1 MVETLNQ
8 SYADPLQET
17 LLSSMGWRLGIT
29 FSVVALLYLDPIPQ
43 SMALNSLD
51 LATSLVDHGSLEL
64 DEYRGVDVAVRDGR
78 IFSGMPPGAAF
89 VAALVYGLTHSL
101 FHLVPSD
108 LALPVLY
115 VLCTVLVGI
124 PAGAITVYLVYRM
137 AVRWGASVRNAS
149 LTAGLL
155 AFGTMHLGYATGFY
169 KKTLAAACLMG
180 AFTLLMSIQGS
191 RHGVSRASLAGL
203 LCGLAIG
210 LDYPSALIVAVLAGS
225 FLWLR
230 PEVKAVAG
238 FCTGAAMTLLPVL
251 LYHHAAFG
259 SPWLTAYR
267 FRTDLTAN
275 ALGWP
280 QPGPFIF
287 LLVTFIAASPC
298 LMWSAMGWWRAFK
311 KQDRRVEMVVIAG
324 IVMVMLV
331 FFSGWATVYPHE
343 ASFASRLLLPV
354 LPFAV
359 LPMAFG
365 FPADLKGWPLVV
377 IGWSVAATFLAT
389 QASRIPSGTI
399 PPLYALKV
407 LGTSWGTGPL
417 FSETLA
423 GWLNLPTLHVM
434 IVKGMATTSALLQP
448 ENRDL
453 FVKFLL
459 GQLLIKIVSLTVTV
473 VMGYLLWRFIW
484 RPVLSSQHWSTV
496 RGVFQNS
503 KEAI

>member
-1 MVETLNQ
+1 
-8 SYADPLQET
+8 
-17 LLSSMGWRLGIT
+17 MGWRLGIT
-29 FSVVALLYLDPIPQ
+29 FAVVALLYLDPIPQ

-89 VAALVYGLTHSL
+89 IAALVYGVTHPV
-101 FHLVPSD
+101 FHLFPSH

-137 AVRWGASVRNAS
+137 AVRWGASVRNAA

-180 AFTLLMSIQGS
+180 AFTLLIPIQGS
-191 RHGVSRASLAGL
+191 RHGVSRAGLAGL

-210 LDYPSALIVAVLAGS
+210 LDYPTALIAAALAGY

-230 PEVKAVAG
+230 PEAKAVAG
-238 FCTGAAMTLLPVL
+238 FGAGAGMALLPVL

-259 SPWLTAYR
+259 SPWLTAYQ
-267 FRTDLTAN
+267 FRLYPA
-275 ALGWP
+275 AYMLGWP
-280 QPGPFIF
+280 QPGPLVF
-287 LLVTFIAASPC
+287 LLFTLVAASPC
-298 LMWSAMGWWRAFK
+298 LVWSAVGWWRAFK
-311 KQDRRVEMVVIAG
+311 KPDRRVEMVTISG
-324 IVMVMLV
+324 IVLMMLI
-331 FFSGWATVYPHE
+331 FFSGWTTVYLHA
-343 ASFASRLLLPV
+343 ASFASRLLLPM

-365 FPADLKGWPLVV
+365 LPADLRGWPLVV
-377 IGWSVAATFLAT
+377 IGWSVAATCLAT
-389 QASRIPSGTI
+389 QASMIPSGTI
-399 PPLYALKV
+399 TPLYALKV
-407 LGTSWGTGPL
+407 LGTSWGTGSL
-417 FSETLA
+417 FSVTLA
-423 GWLNLPTLHVM
+423 GWLNLPTLHLV
-434 IVKGMATTSALLQP
+434 ISEGVTTTSALLQP

-453 FVKFLL
+453 LMKVLL
-459 GQLLIKIVSLTVTV
+459 GQLLVKVMSLTVTV

-484 RPVLSSQHWSTV
+484 RPVLGSQEWSTA
-496 RGVFQNS
+496 RGEFQNS

>member
-1 MVETLNQ
+1 MEMLNR
-8 SYADPLQET
+8 SSANPLHEP
-17 LLSSMGWRLGIT
+17 LLSSMGWRLAIT
-29 FSVVALLYLDPIPQ
+29 FAVVTLLYLDPIPQ

-89 VAALVYGLTHSL
+89 VAALVYGLTHPL

-108 LALPVLY
+108 LTLPVLY

-137 AVRWGASVRNAS
+137 AVRWGASVRNAA
-149 LTAGLL
+149 LTGGLL
-155 AFGTMHLGYATGFY
+155 AFGTMHFGYATGFY
-169 KKTLAAACLMG
+169 KRTLAAACLMG
-180 AFTLLMSIQGS
+180 AFTLLMSIQGT

-210 LDYPSALIVAVLAGS
+210 LDYPSMLIAAVLVGS

-230 PEVKAVAG
+230 PEAKAVAR
-238 FCTGAAMTLLPVL
+238 FCAGATIALLPVL

-267 FRTDLTAN
+267 FRTDLAAN
-275 ALGWP
+275 TLGWP
-280 QPGPFIF
+280 QPGPFVF
-287 LLVTFIAASPC
+287 LLLTLVAASPC
-298 LMWSAMGWWRAFK
+298 LVWSAVGWWRAFK
-311 KQDRRVEMVVIAG
+311 KQDRRVEMVTISG
-324 IVMVMLV
+324 IVLTMLI

-365 FPADLKGWPLVV
+365 LPADLKGWPLAV
-377 IGWSVAATFLAT
+377 IGWSVAATVLAT
-389 QASRIPSGTI
+389 QASMIPSGTI

-417 FSETLA
+417 FSVTLA
-423 GWLNLPTLHVM
+423 GWLNLPTLHLA
-434 IVKGMATTSALLQP
+434 ITEGMVITSSLLQP

-453 FVKFLL
+453 LVKVLL
-459 GQLLIKIVSLTVTV
+459 GQLLVKIISLTVTV

-484 RPVLSSQHWSTV
+484 RPVLGSQEWSTA
-496 RGVFQNS
+496 RGAFQNS